1 MLGEIANL
9 LIVVSGF
16 LGPVLGILLADY
28 FVVNRKTLALA
39 DLYKTN
45 GIYRFSAGF
54 SVPALVAMIAGVGL
68 VMVGFLAENDLAILY
83 ELSWFTGFGA
93 SFLVYVL
100 MARKKTPANPSTA
113 E

>member
-1 MLGEIANL
+1 MRTSRIWA
-9 LIVVSGF
+9 
-16 LGPVLGILLADY
+16 LGPILA
-28 FVVNRKTLALA
+28 KSLALA
-39 DLYKTN
+39 DLYKPN
-45 GIYRFSAGF
+45 GIYRFSGGF
-54 SVPALVAMIAGVGL
+54 SISALVAMIAGVGL
-68 VMVGFLAENDLAILY
+68 VMVGFVSDGDLAILY